1 MTVPRDP
8 TARDPADPLGSGSVG
23 GPAASAPNTAGEPI
37 PPAPTTASPVT
48 DGSPT
53 PTPTAPSTTP
63 STPPSTPPGTGS
75 PTESGSGGAKI
86 KAAALVAGAA
96 ALVNKLRKE
105 APKKAREVREKRVAG
120 RCILLTEM
128 AGRPV
133 AIGPYRDEQAARQ
146 DLTRVTGA
154 PQVLELK
161 SQAAYFGTPDSRPS
175 VTP

>member
-8 TARDPADPLGSGSVG
+8 TSRDPADPFGSGAVG
-23 GPAASAPNTAGEPI
+23 GGPPASAPNTAGEPVT
-37 PPAPTTASPVT
+37 PTPAAASAVT
-48 DGSPT
+48 DGSPHRR
-53 PTPTAPSTTP
+53 PP
-63 STPPSTPPGTGS
+63 PPSTPAGPGS
-75 PTESGSGGAKI
+75 RTESGRGAKV

-105 APKKAREVREKRVAG
+105 APKRAREVREKRVTG
-120 RCILLTEM
+120 RCVLLTEV

-154 PQVLELK
+154 SQVLELK
-161 SQAAYFGTPDSRPS
+161 SQAAYFTTPGSDPS
-175 VTP
+175 VTS

>member
-8 TARDPADPLGSGSVG
+8 ASRDPADPFGSGPVG
-23 GPAASAPNTAGEPI
+23 GTPAS
-37 PPAPTTASPVT
+37 APTTAGEAVTPTAAAASPIT
-48 DGSPT
+48 DGSAT
-53 PTPTAPSTTP
+53 PAPSAPSTP
-63 STPPSTPPGTGS
+63 AGTGS
-75 PTESGSGGAKI
+75 GRGAKV

-96 ALVNKLRKE
+96 TLLNKLRKE

-120 RCILLTEM
+120 RCILLTEV

-133 AIGPYRDEQAARQ
+133 AIGPYRDEQAARH

-161 SQAAYFGTPDSRPS
+161 SQAAYFGTPDSNPN

>member
-1 MTVPRDP
+1 MTVPGDP
-8 TARDPADPLGSGSVG
+8 TSRDPADPFGSGPVG
-23 GPAASAPNTAGEPI
+23 GPPAS
-37 PPAPTTASPVT
+37 APTTAGEAATPTAAALPLT

-53 PTPTAPSTTP
+53 PTPTASSTTP
-63 STPPSTPPGTGS
+63 STPAGTGS
-75 PTESGSGGAKI
+75 PPKSGSGGGKV

-96 ALVNKLRKE
+96 ALVHKLRKE

-120 RCILLTEM
+120 RCILLTEV

-161 SQAAYFGTPDSRPS
+161 SQAYFGTPDSDPS
-175 VTP
+175 ITP

>member
-8 TARDPADPLGSGSVG
+8 TSRDPADPFGSGPVG
-23 GPAASAPNTAGEPI
+23 GPAASAPTTAGE
-37 PPAPTTASPVT
+37 AVTPTAAAASPIT

-53 PTPTAPSTTP
+53 PTPTAPSTP
-63 STPPSTPPGTGS
+63 AGTGS
-75 PTESGSGGAKI
+75 PTESGRGGAKV

-105 APKKAREVREKRVAG
+105 APKKARQVREKRVAG
-120 RCILLTEM
+120 RCVLLTEM

-133 AIGPYRDEQAARQ
+133 VIGPYRDEQAARR

-161 SQAAYFGTPDSRPS
+161 SQAAYFGTPDSDPS

>member
-1 MTVPRDP
+1 M
-8 TARDPADPLGSGSVG
+8 
-23 GPAASAPNTAGEPI
+23 
-37 PPAPTTASPVT
+37 
-48 DGSPT
+48 
-53 PTPTAPSTTP
+53 
-63 STPPSTPPGTGS
+63 
-75 PTESGSGGAKI
+75 
-86 KAAALVAGAA
+86 
-96 ALVNKLRKE
+96 NKLRKE

>member
-8 TARDPADPLGSGSVG
+8 GDPADRFGSGPVG
-23 GPAASAPNTAGEPI
+23 GTPAS
-37 PPAPTTASPVT
+37 APTTAGEAVTPTAAAASPIT
-48 DGSPT
+48 DGSAT
-53 PTPTAPSTTP
+53 PAPTAPSTP
-63 STPPSTPPGTGS
+63 AGTGS
-75 PTESGSGGAKI
+75 GRGAKV

-96 ALVNKLRKE
+96 TLLNKLRKE

-128 AGRPV
+128 AGHPV
-133 AIGPYRDEQAARQ
+133 AIGPYRDEQAARH

-161 SQAAYFGTPDSRPS
+161 SQAAYFGTPDSNPS